1 MLGNWITTRQKFL
14 WKILRNMLVYQS
26 NSKVKQKTVVLVA
39 PFACYI
45 WMVIG
50 KVKKEIN
57 KMLKGIFKLIKNYHH
72 SYVKIGNIGDKKL
85 IHSKNYFYVFCKVY
99 FCNTN
104 YCMNIKKFSFII
116 KPSKLKKKEEK
127 IKKIKKS
134 LLISRQ
140 ASTMYGHFDHE
151 YSSAFS
157 I

>member
-50 KVKKEIN
+50 KVKIEIN
-57 KMLKGIFKLIKNYHH
+57 KILKVIFKLIKNYHH

-85 IHSKNYFYVFCKVY
+85 IHSKNYF
-99 FCNTN
+99 
-104 YCMNIKKFSFII
+104 
-116 KPSKLKKKEEK
+116 
-127 IKKIKKS
+127 
-134 LLISRQ
+134 
-140 ASTMYGHFDHE
+140 
-151 YSSAFS
+151 
-157 I
+157 